1 MMLSVFLLAAFV
13 AILAYGLRTAIQVEV
28 DSTLGHRRPLSSAAP
43 SVGPPEPIAVLAI
56 ASRVRP
62 IEAVSGVIN
71 RAYSSPALPAARLA
85 DG

>member
-62 IEAVSGVIN
+62 IEAVSGRNQSGVFLSGAAC
-71 RAYSSPALPAARLA
+71 RATR
-85 DG
+85 